1 MKSEAENNINYQ
13 TESKMFDRMANYYD
27 QYRPGY
33 PQDIIEVFLREAAI
47 HPGDHLL
54 EIGAGSGKATA
65 QFCGK
70 GLNITCIE
78 PGSRLSEIGQAR
90 FPGEHFEFVTTR
102 FEDMRYDG
110 KTYDAV
116 FSAQAFHW
124 IPKPEGYRRAAQ
136 LLKEGGTLALVWN
149 MYITFPN
156 DADRELVELSQRYGG
171 FADFSNEAACEL
183 RIAEITKEI
192 EDSGCFSSPE
202 VYRRL
207 WKKEYTAEDY
217 FGFVM
222 TGNRFVQKSTEE
234 KEQARKD
241 IHMLAD
247 RYGGIIERPYLCVM
261 YLAKKKNK
269 SI

>member
-1 MKSEAENNINYQ
+1 
-13 TESKMFDRMANYYD
+13 MFDQMADYYD
-27 QYRPGY
+27 KYRPGY

-78 PGSRLSEIGQAR
+78 PGARLTEIGQRR
-90 FPGEHFEFVTTR
+90 FPDEHFEFVATR
-102 FEDMRYDG
+102 FEDMQAEG
-110 KTYDAV
+110 KTYDSI

-124 IPKPEGYRRAAQ
+124 IPKPEGYQKAAA
-136 LLKEGGTLALVWN
+136 LLKESGALALIWN

-156 DADRELVELSQRYGG
+156 DADRELITLSQRYGG
-171 FADFSNEAACEL
+171 FADFVDEAECET
-183 RIAEITKEI
+183 RIAAIIKEI
-192 EDSGCFSSPE
+192 EESGCFSSPE
-202 VYRRL
+202 VYRCL
-207 WKKEYTAEDY
+207 WRMEYTPEDY

-222 TGNRFVQKSTEE
+222 TGNRFVQKSIEE
-234 KEQARKD
+234 KEQAKKD
-241 IHMLAD
+241 IWELAG